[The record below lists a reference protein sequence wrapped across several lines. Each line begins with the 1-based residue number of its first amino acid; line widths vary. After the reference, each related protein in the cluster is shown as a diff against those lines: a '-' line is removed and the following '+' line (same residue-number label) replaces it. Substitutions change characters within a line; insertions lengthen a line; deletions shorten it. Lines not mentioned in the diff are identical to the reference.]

1 MKQPIQE
8 GTMITEQ
15 TSHNSR
21 SETEWTAVIS
31 PESKDRTMN
40 LLFID
45 VFTQFANHKWLIA
58 KVTLVAMIIGL
69 LYSLSLPNRYSAVTK
84 IMPPQQTPSTTSLLN
99 SIPGVGSIGGI
110 AAGGLSLRD
119 PNAIYLGLLGSRPIA
134 DAIINRFKLVD
145 AYHAKDMTAARK
157 ELATNTRLD
166 SERSGL
172 ISISVTDKD
181 KGRVAELANAYTDE
195 LRQLTKTISV
205 TEASRRRL
213 FFEVQLKTAK
223 EDLVSTE
230 VNFQKIQQDQGLLH
244 LDAQS
249 GVLIGRLANIS
260 SEITARQVELETL
273 KSYSTENNPDVQ
285 LLEHELSALQAE
297 ANRLEQH
304 NGPSTFSNLGLKD
317 VPKAGE
323 DYIRA
328 QREVLYHQAFFDLL
342 LKQYEA
348 ARLDEA
354 KEGAVI
360 QVVEPAIEP
369 DRKSAPSRAVI
380 LLIFTIAGMF
390 LGCLSAYYS
399 RPFKHFLRDPES
411 AAAIQGLRD
420 ALNGRKRAAT

>member
-1 MKQPIQE
+1 MHRAP
-8 GTMITEQ
+8 
-15 TSHNSR
+15 
-21 SETEWTAVIS
+21 
-31 PESKDRTMN
+31 
-40 LLFID
+40 
-45 VFTQFANHKWLIA
+45 
-58 KVTLVAMIIGL
+58 
-69 LYSLSLPNRYSAVTK
+69 LS
-84 IMPPQQTPSTTSLLN
+84 
-99 SIPGVGSIGGI
+99 
-110 AAGGLSLRD
+110 
-119 PNAIYLGLLGSRPIA
+119 
-134 DAIINRFKLVD
+134 
-145 AYHAKDMTAARK
+145 
-157 ELATNTRLD
+157 
-166 SERSGL
+166 
-172 ISISVTDKD
+172 
-181 KGRVAELANAYTDE
+181 
-195 LRQLTKTISV
+195 
-205 TEASRRRL
+205 L

-223 EDLVSTE
+223 EDLASAE
-230 VNFQKIQQDQGLLH
+230 VNFQKIQQDQGLLR

-249 GVLIGRLANIS
+249 GVIIGRLANIS
-260 SEITARQVELETL
+260 SEITARQVELATL

-297 ANRLEQH
+297 AGRLERH

-390 LGCLSAYYS
+390 FGCLSAYYL
-399 RPFKHFLRDPES
+399 RPFKHFLSNPES
-411 AAAIQGLRD
+411 ATAIQGLWD
-420 ALNGRKRAAT
+420 ALSGRKGAAI